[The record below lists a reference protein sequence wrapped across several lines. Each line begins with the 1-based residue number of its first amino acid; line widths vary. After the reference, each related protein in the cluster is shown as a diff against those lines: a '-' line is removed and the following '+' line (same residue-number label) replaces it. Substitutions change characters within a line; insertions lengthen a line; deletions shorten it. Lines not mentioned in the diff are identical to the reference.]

1 MKFKLENLRSLVKE
15 SLSENYFGT
24 STVGSL
30 ASPAF
35 NKVGPSTEYEAGIPI
50 DPVDLAEQIRAL
62 IGGDAGFPVGDW
74 GDEAL
79 NAAAEAAADELI
91 NTNQREKIENSV
103 RLYEHRTLLKEAI
116 NIVENM
122 EENESMDQL
131 AAAIDK
137 VIKIL
142 DSMDMSLDLIYGAVS
157 GETGPISGIRLKQ
170 RFAGRTMGGAVAPPR
185 GPDEV

>member
-15 SLSENYFGT
+15 TLSETYFGT

-35 NKVGPSTEYEAGIPI
+35 NKVGHSDEYANGIPV

-62 IGGDAGFPVGDW
+62 IGGDAGFPIGDW

-79 NAAAEAAADELI
+79 NDAARAAADALI
-91 NTNQREKIENSV
+91 NTNQKEKIENSV
-103 RLYEHRTLLKEAI
+103 SLYEHKTLLKEAI

-122 EENESMDQL
+122 EESDSMEQL
-131 AAAIDK
+131 ATAIDR

-142 DSMDMSLDLIYGAVS
+142 DSMDMSLDLIYGALS

-170 RFAGRTMGGAVAPPR
+170 RFAGRTMGGGGAPPR
-185 GPDEV
+185 APDEV